1 VRTTTMNDQSFAVTV
16 QFSRWVH
23 TAPREPTLVFD
34 VLQAIALGVLALLSA
49 MVLDLPR
56 GMYGYA
62 MGVGLALLLMLLVV
76 THSAEIVRSRRSGAD
91 TGHRLPATANVLL
104 SGPRSAVDR
113 VLRLA
118 ARAPVAGV
126 FRTTPLERAWLSN
139 IVMPVFL
146 ISTMSLS
153 CLDAST
159 VVRGIVGIGFLSIVL
174 LLWVRAGRLFRLRDG
189 AI

>member
-118 ARAPVAGV
+118 ARVPAAGV
-126 FRTTPLERAWLSN
+126 FRTTPLERGLVSS
-139 IVMPVFL
+139 ISLPLL
-146 ISTMSLS
+146 IGLMLLRW
-153 CLDAST
+153 LDAST
-159 VVRGIVGIGFLSIVL
+159 VVCGICGIGFLLIVL
-174 LLWVRAGRLFRLRDG
+174 LRWVRAGRLFRLRDG